1 MCSADRWGPLPSA
14 TRQPRYPVCARRNAQ
29 GVERVPEGGAVPRCD
44 GSFWIPGVGFYLLSG
59 RQLEPSQRG
68 GHPLASGAGDK
79 ASRPSFWKGS
89 TEGEGAGTLGRLLG
103 AGLGSVLSSGSTYLC
118 KVPPPVTSKPS
129 TGWGGGAESPRGTAG
144 PRVRW

>member
-1 MCSADRWGPLPSA
+1 MLAFGINCWGVCSEE
-14 TRQPRYPVCARRNAQ
+14 PVVSLGGRAGG
-29 GVERVPEGGAVPRCD
+29 GV
-44 GSFWIPGVGFYLLSG
+44 GSIPGVGFYLLSG

-103 AGLGSVLSSGSTYLC
+103 AGLGSLLSSGSASLC